1 SPPTAAATEV
11 NVDAGTVKL
20 DSLGPMV
27 VNSDGTL
34 LRIANW
40 GSMTDKERE
49 TTLRVLSR
57 RNKCAFFR
65 SCTSPI

>member
-1 SPPTAAATEV
+1 
-11 NVDAGTVKL
+11 
-20 DSLGPMV
+20 MV

-34 LRIANW
+34 SRIANW

-57 RNKCAFFR
+57 RNKIR
-65 SCTSPI
+65 LENEEQKHRDTEPQ